1 VPLLTLWPP
10 PRIDGSVPVTDVP
23 PSSVEDPAAQ
33 SSHTQHERLLPTPT
47 SRAVTALRPIK
58 KEIPAAAMLP
68 IKIERR
74 RARLS
79 DENLE
84 NGSHILSRRFR
95 REDLFLKPPGI
106 VVTVPGTRAR

>member
-1 VPLLTLWPP
+1 VLVSEAPP
-10 PRIDGSVPVTDVP
+10 P
-23 PSSVEDPAAQ
+23 SVEDPVAH
-33 SSHTQHERLLPTPT
+33 SFHTQHERLLPTPT
-47 SRAVTALRPIK
+47 SKAVTALSPTK